1 MVKKYMLFLMVI
13 ICFLNNNIMAWGHT
27 LSDNQKIKIGVI
39 DTGLSE
45 NHNAFSKD
53 QISEGMNFVF
63 PEQGTDDKIG
73 HGTIITS
80 LIIGA
85 ETEWGKIEG
94 SSPEAIIVPLVY
106 QSRYPSGVTK
116 NGGIELMAKAIIS
129 AIDDYN
135 CKVLCISSGITTDDE
150 MLREAVFYAEK
161 KDVVIVAAVGND
173 NEKNPEKIYYPASY
187 DTVISIGALNENDEI
202 AEFSQRH
209 GVFAA
214 VQGKDVTALSLDGT
228 LKKFSGTSYANAYAA
243 GIVANLLSEMPN
255 STPEDIR
262 NSIALS
268 AYDLG
273 GTGYDLDYGWGKINA
288 DEALEILK
296 GSKVSN
302 ISDKMSNTTFIEHS
316 MQKIIKLQINVA
328 KYLILFYNQLN

>member
-1 MVKKYMLFLMVI
+1 MGKKYLLFLIVI
-13 ICFLNNNIMAWGHT
+13 ICFLNNNIIVMGYT
-27 LSDNQKIKIGVI
+27 ILDEQEIRIGII
-39 DTGLSE
+39 DTGVR
-45 NHNAFSKD
+45 
-53 QISEGMNFVF
+53 QINDALNKEQILEGRNFVF

-73 HGTIITS
+73 HGTAVAS
-80 LIIGA
+80 LIID
-85 ETEWGKIEG
+85 T
-94 SSPEAIIVPLVY
+94 SPKATIVPLVY
-106 QSRYPSGVTK
+106 QSRYSSGVTK
-116 NGGIELMAKAIIS
+116 NGGVELMAQAIIS

-135 CKVLCISSGITTDDE
+135 CKVLCISSGINTDDE
-150 MLREAVFYAEK
+150 ILREAVFYAEK
-161 KDVVIVAAVGND
+161 KGVVIVAAVGND

-209 GVFAA
+209 GVFT
-214 VQGKDVTALSLDGT
+214 VVHGRDITALSLDGT

-243 GIVANLLSEMPN
+243 GFVANLLLEVPN

-273 GTGYDLDYGWGKINA
+273 ESGYDLDYGWGKINV

-296 GSKVSN
+296 DNKVTNTSNASNEVSN
-302 ISDKMSNTTFIEHS
+302 SIFIEDN